1 LKKKLPGYAKY
12 CKKARFRL
20 LPEIR
25 KIFSTTMKN
34 TFPRGTFHGFTACLL
49 CAGLALGLGGC
60 MTLGNGPAVVKMI
73 DYQDTF
79 TALRPSEV
87 YFFLSKD
94 AFPPGLQ
101 SVAVGTLWTP
111 TTSQWTYGQLVSG
124 FQAGA
129 AGIGA
134 NAVVFEGVGTHPLLF
149 GGLYYTG
156 YATAYRLYK
165 QSPSEDVDL
174 SASQYGTQNPDLHKV
189 K

>member
-1 LKKKLPGYAKY
+1 
-12 CKKARFRL
+12 
-20 LPEIR
+20 
-25 KIFSTTMKN
+25 MKN
-34 TFPRGTFHGFTACLL
+34 TSPQDPLNGFAAYLL

-60 MTLGNGPAVVKMI
+60 ATLANGPAVVKMI
-73 DYQDTF
+73 DYQDAF
-79 TALRPSEV
+79 TALRPNEV

-101 SVAVGTLWTP
+101 AAAVGTLWTP
-111 TTSQWTYGQLVSG
+111 ENSQWTYDQLVSG

-134 NAVVFEGVGTHPLLF
+134 NAVVFEGVRTHPLLF
-149 GGLYYTG
+149 GSLYYTG